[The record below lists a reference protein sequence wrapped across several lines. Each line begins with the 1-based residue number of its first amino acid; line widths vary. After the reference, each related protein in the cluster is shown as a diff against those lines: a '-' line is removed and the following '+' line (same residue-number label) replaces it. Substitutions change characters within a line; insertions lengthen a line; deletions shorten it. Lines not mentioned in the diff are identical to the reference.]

1 MNGGRAQNKPQARPG
16 TALHTQG
23 KPRALMPYRPSIL
36 RFGERT
42 EGLLRGSMSSF
53 ILGPEAGVVSY
64 LPGAGSEIV
73 ADHQSQTEGE

>member
-1 MNGGRAQNKPQARPG
+1 
-16 TALHTQG
+16 
-23 KPRALMPYRPSIL
+23 
-36 RFGERT
+36 
-42 EGLLRGSMSSF
+42 MSSF